1 MCGLFGA
8 KRLTSLAGIFFQP
21 SLGACLQATVLLASY
36 MYADVLW
43 AGHTIFLPTNN
54 VLRGARL
61 RDRPKERL
69 RWRLTVLLIVIHLPR
84 KCSEMN
90 SIFPS
95 ERRFV

>member
-43 AGHTIFLPTNN
+43 AGHTIFLPHEQRTQGSKIAWQAQRTSAFEANS
-54 VLRGARL
+54 
-61 RDRPKERL
+61 
-69 RWRLTVLLIVIHLPR
+69 TVD
-84 KCSEMN
+84 SDT
-90 SIFPS
+90 FT
-95 ERRFV
+95 